1 MRWRGWSRYNNRCV
15 VETATL
21 SKVKGGVKVKGKV
34 VDNANE
40 KVSGLA
46 TVADEMRVAVSGKV
60 SWATIGKV
68 GDCALAGVVRLKV
81 SHITRNKLSQNKP
94 NLGKGMSMCLSRSE
108 I

>member
-15 VETATL
+15 VDTATL

-46 TVADEMRVAVSGKV
+46 TVADEMWVAVSGNV

-81 SHITRNKLSQNKP
+81 SHITRNKLSHSRLAFNKVMAMF
-94 NLGKGMSMCLSRSE
+94 L
-108 I
+108 